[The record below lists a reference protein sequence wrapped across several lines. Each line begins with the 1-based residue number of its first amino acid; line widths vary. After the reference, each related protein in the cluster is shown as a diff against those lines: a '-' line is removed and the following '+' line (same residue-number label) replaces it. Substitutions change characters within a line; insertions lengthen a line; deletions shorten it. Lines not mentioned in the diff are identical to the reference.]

1 MPANITGG
9 FRKAGV
15 FPFDHNAV
23 KVIDYNVD
31 HTDECDQDDNGG
43 GENNPGT

>member
-15 FPFDHNAV
+15 FPSNRNAV
-23 KVIDYNVD
+23 KVIDYNVQ
-31 HTDECDQDDNGG
+31 HTGEGDLDNNVG